1 MKNPFESDGLDLEP
15 GDRIIVQEP
24 LGLEELTVEEKVES
38 GGEPAVKTGK
48 RKFTK
53 SQLDTFLQATREP
66 KSKSSERDPMQI
78 HESRTDYAQ
87 KQDEARDARLT
98 TDVEKWASDPNSWD
112 FPGVDT
118 GPQFREEQSEDFDT
132 DSFLDRIL

>member
-1 MKNPFESDGLDLEP
+1 MENPFESDELNLEP
-15 GDRIIVQEP
+15 GDRIVVQEP
-24 LGLEELTVEEKVES
+24 LGSEELTVEEKTES

-53 SQLDTFLQATREP
+53 SQLDTFLQA
-66 KSKSSERDPMQI
+66 ERGPAKEKRDIDPQEL
-78 HESRTDYAQ
+78 HESRNGFAQ

-98 TDVEKWASDPNSWD
+98 KDVEKWANDMNSWD

-118 GPQFREEQSEDFDT
+118 GPTFREEQGDDFDT
-132 DSFLDRIL
+132 ESFLDKF